1 MPKLAC
7 VLYFDSLSTN
17 WHVGSGRARSC
28 IDVDTN
34 PIARAL
40 VDDLICYMVDSL
52 ARQYHFQVPNNEFF
66 MQLIPSHVPQQM
78 NGADCGLYVLHFIER
93 LLRVR
98 LSNQSAIDDYFA
110 RWAEQE
116 TQEQAAQSVKEL
128 RARMVSMIEQTTFA

>member
-1 MPKLAC
+1 
-7 VLYFDSLSTN
+7 
-17 WHVGSGRARSC
+17 
-28 IDVDTN
+28 
-34 PIARAL
+34 
-40 VDDLICYMVDSL
+40 MVDSL